1 MWSGN
6 TMTSEQRFL
15 AESGRYAYEGLDRIL
30 HEKARLGILTSL
42 MANPE
47 GLLFA
52 DLKTLCQLT
61 DGNLSRHLQ
70 VLHEAGLVTICKG
83 GSGRRS
89 QTLAMLTPEGRARF
103 QAYLLVLEQI
113 VQDAAT
119 SEKQRQQ
126 RQNNTTRLPA
136 QWISIQS

>member
-1 MWSGN
+1 MN
-6 TMTSEQRFL
+6 SERKSS
-15 AESGRYAYEGLDRIL
+15 AESGRYAYRGLDRML

-42 MANPE
+42 MANSE

-70 VLHEAGLVTICKG
+70 VLQEAGLVAIRKG

-89 QTLAMLTPEGRARF
+89 QTLSVLTAEGRERF
-103 QAYLLVLEQI
+103 RAYLVVLERI
-113 VQDAAT
+113 VQDAAA
-119 SEKQRQQ
+119 SEKPRQQ
-126 RQNNTTRLPA
+126 HQIESSRLA
-136 QWISIQS
+136 TDWVSVRS

>member
-1 MWSGN
+1 
-6 TMTSEQRFL
+6 MTFEQKL
-15 AESGRYAYEGLDRIL
+15 PLESGRYAYQGLDRIL

-52 DLKTLCQLT
+52 NLKTLCQLT

-70 VLHEAGLVTICKG
+70 VLHEAGLVMIHKG

-89 QTLAMLTPEGRARF
+89 QTLVALSADGRLRF
-103 QAYLLVLEQI
+103 QAYLVVLEQI
-113 VQDAAT
+113 VRDAAAT
-119 SEKQRQQ
+119 EKQRQQ
-126 RQNNTTRLPA
+126 RQNHPGNLPTN
-136 QWISIQS
+136 WVSIQS